1 MKEFWVI
8 DAKKLPNGFG
18 VGYSCHA
25 TRALAVAKIAWYWK
39 KVYPTHTFYIEE
51 IRT

>member
-1 MKEFWVI
+1 MQKEFYVI

-18 VGYSCHA
+18 VAYSVHA

-39 KVYPTHTFYIEE
+39 KVYPHKSFYVSE
-51 IRT
+51 